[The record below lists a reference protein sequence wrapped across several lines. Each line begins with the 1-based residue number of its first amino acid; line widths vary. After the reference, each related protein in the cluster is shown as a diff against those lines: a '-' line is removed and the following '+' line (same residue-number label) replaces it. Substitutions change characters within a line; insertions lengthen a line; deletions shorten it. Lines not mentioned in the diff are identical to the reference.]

1 MNPQPFSGMIRTTKK
16 NQAGKITMSR
26 KYGCI
31 LMVDLG
37 EQTSKVVELEEG
49 VLRKY
54 IGGSGLAAYL
64 YRQMVKG
71 DVAPLDPASPF
82 MIMTGPL
89 TGTPVMLSGRHGVAG
104 RSPLTG
110 FWGEASVGGHWGR
123 ELRRAGYDG
132 LVLLG
137 KAPKPSYLALLDG
150 NLSFQDAAHVWGK
163 DVFETDAILKKSHG
177 EKIQVCSI
185 GPAGEKLVKF
195 AGVFTDGPHGRA
207 AARCGLGALMGSKKI
222 KAIVVQGKE
231 EIPILNQESLRASV
245 RELLPAFTGKLK
257 GMSNF
262 GTPGLV
268 VPCESLGDL
277 PIKNWTQGKWTEGAQ
292 KIGGQ
297 ELNTKYLKKQ
307 YFCASCPVGCGRTVS
322 SVIDPALEETGG
334 PEYETLGMMGSN
346 CLIDDLP
353 AVMRLNELANRLGL
367 DTIETGAV
375 IAFCMELYEKGMI
388 GPKEIG
394 SLELRWGSAKAAEA
408 LIRMVVN
415 REGFGDVLAEGLKV
429 TAEKIG
435 GMAIECAVQ
444 GNNMALPAHDP
455 RAYSSI
461 ALGYSTSNRGPCHT
475 SGFTHVF
482 ERATVFPEIG
492 IEKVMDRF
500 QSDGKPEMAFKAQNI
515 MNLWENLALCKF
527 SVFGGVQLT
536 QIAGWLNDI
545 CGWELSHQD
554 LFEVG
559 ERCFNLK
566 RKLNV
571 GWGLSRKN
579 DTLPLRVLTHRVDDG
594 GCGRHLPP
602 FNIML
607 ADYYEKRGWSKEGI
621 PTEETLKR
629 LKI

>member
-1 MNPQPFSGMIRTTKK
+1 MN
-16 NQAGKITMSR
+16 R
-26 KYGCI
+26 KYGRI
-31 LMVDLG
+31 LIVDLDVLG
-37 EQTSKVVELEEG
+37 SKVFEVEEE

-54 IGGSGLAAYL
+54 IGGAGLAAYL
-64 YRQMVKG
+64 YHQMIKG
-71 DVAPLDPASPF
+71 DIAPLDPASPF
-82 MIMTGPL
+82 IIMTGPL

-123 ELRRAGYDG
+123 EFRRTGYDG
-132 LVLLG
+132 MVLLG
-137 KAPKPSYLALLDG
+137 QASKPTCLTLMDG
-150 NLSFQDAAHVWGK
+150 RLSFLDAAHIWGR
-163 DVFETDAILKKSHG
+163 DIFETDGILKKTHG
-177 EKIQVCSI
+177 EKIQVCCI
-185 GPAGEKLVKF
+185 GPAGENLVKF

-207 AARCGLGALMGSKKI
+207 AARCGLGALLGSKKI
-222 KAIVVQGKE
+222 KAIVVRGQE
-231 EIPILNQESLRASV
+231 EIPILNPEPLRAGV
-245 RELLPAFTGKLK
+245 RELMPTFTGKLK

-268 VPCESLGDL
+268 VPCEAIGDL
-277 PIKNWTQGKWTEGAQ
+277 PIKNWTLGKWTEGAQ

-297 ELNTKYLKKQ
+297 ELNTKHLKKQ
-307 YFCASCPVGCGRTVS
+307 YFCASCPVGCGRTVA

-353 AVMRLNELANRLGL
+353 AVMRLNELANRFGL

-375 IAFCMELYEKGMI
+375 VAFCMELYEKGLI
-388 GPKEIG
+388 GQKEIG
-394 SLELRWGSAKAAEA
+394 SLDLRWGNAQAAEI
-408 LIRMVVN
+408 LIRKVVN

-429 TAEKIG
+429 AAVKIG
-435 GMAIECAVQ
+435 GMAMEYAIQ

-482 ERATVFPEIG
+482 ERATIFPEIG
-492 IEKVMDRF
+492 IEKAMDRF
-500 QSDGKPEMAFKAQNI
+500 QVEGKAEMAFKAQNI

-527 SVFGGVQLT
+527 SVFGGIQLT
-536 QIAGWLNDI
+536 QIAGWLKDI
-545 CGWELSHQD
+545 CGWELSHQE

-566 RKLNV
+566 RKLNIR
-571 GWGLSRKN
+571 WGMSRKN
-579 DTLPLRVLTHRVDDG
+579 DTLPLRVITHRTSDG
-594 GCGRHLPP
+594 GAGNHLPP

-607 ADYYEKRGWSKEGI
+607 ADYYEKRGWTKEGI